1 MKGDDF
7 MTRRKK
13 TFTFKFVP
21 SSCGK
26 SSTEVV
32 DALIKQTINKVLI
45 QSEQHTIYEN
55 KRL

>member
-1 MKGDDF
+1 